1 MGSDLGCHMHCAE
14 ARFDKD
20 GSDGPISPGLQNFL
34 GIKIT
39 GLCEKM
45 TAYICMFTIQKKFAP
60 KTNPLQVKILERTDE
75 SLCC

>member
-1 MGSDLGCHMHCAE
+1 MHCAE

-45 TAYICMFTIQKKFAP
+45 TAYICMYTIQKNLAP
-60 KTNPLQVKILERTDE
+60 KQTPYKFKFWREKMNLCAAKI
-75 SLCC
+75 